1 VESSDARFSNPQH
14 PPSDAAPA
22 ISVRLAEPP
31 SVEGTGGGQTAE
43 AEPGA
48 AAVVLAAWVD
58 VSGISPG
65 NSKGVCEFPEAEPV
79 APAVPLA
86 APAVFVEPADVPN
99 CEADEG
105 TNTDEENV
113 VDTALPLLLGWP
125 LTCDAVCPCCW
136 PWAVVMPRTMTAM
149 MKKSFIALS
158 CVNTAKLRSRPR
170 A

>member
-1 VESSDARFSNPQH
+1 M
-14 PPSDAAPA
+14 
-22 ISVRLAEPP
+22 
-31 SVEGTGGGQTAE
+31 EGTGGGQTAE

-79 APAVPLA
+79 APAVP
-86 APAVFVEPADVPN
+86 PVDTAVFVEPAEVPN

-105 TNTDEENV
+105 DNTDEENV
-113 VDTALPLLLGWP
+113 ADTALLPLLVWP
-125 LTCDAVCPCCW
+125 FLCDTVCPCCW
-136 PWAVVMPRTMTAM
+136 PWAVVMPRTMAAM

-158 CVNTAKLRSRPR
+158 CVNTAKLRSRPC

>member
-1 VESSDARFSNPQH
+1 M
-14 PPSDAAPA
+14 
-22 ISVRLAEPP
+22 
-31 SVEGTGGGQTAE
+31 EGTGGGQTAE

-48 AAVVLAAWVD
+48 AAVVLAAWVE

-79 APAVPLA
+79 APAVPPA
-86 APAVFVEPADVPN
+86 DPAVLVEPADVPN

-105 TNTDEENV
+105 DSTDEENV
-113 VDTALPLLLGWP
+113 ADTALPPLLVWP
-125 LTCDAVCPCCW
+125 FPCDTICPCCW
-136 PWAVVMPRTMTAM
+136 PWAVVMPRNMAAM

-158 CVNTAKLRSRPR
+158 CVNTAKLRSRPC

>member
-1 VESSDARFSNPQH
+1 M
-14 PPSDAAPA
+14 
-22 ISVRLAEPP
+22 
-31 SVEGTGGGQTAE
+31 EGTGGGQTAE

-48 AAVVLAAWVD
+48 AAVVLAAWVE

-79 APAVPLA
+79 APAVPPA
-86 APAVFVEPADVPN
+86 DPAVLVEPADVPN

-105 TNTDEENV
+105 TNTDAENV
-113 VDTALPLLLGWP
+113 TDTALALLLLVW
-125 LTCDAVCPCCW
+125 LFICDAVCPCCW
-136 PWAVVMPRTMTAM
+136 PWAVVMPRTMTAR

-158 CVNTAKLRSRPR
+158 RVNTAKFRSRPC

>member
-1 VESSDARFSNPQH
+1 M
-14 PPSDAAPA
+14 
-22 ISVRLAEPP
+22 RLAEPP

-79 APAVPLA
+79 APAPPPVDT
-86 APAVFVEPADVPN
+86 AVFVEPAEVPN

-105 TNTDEENV
+105 TSTDEENV
-113 VDTALPLLLGWP
+113 ADTALPPLLVWP
-125 LTCDAVCPCCW
+125 FPCDTICPCCW
-136 PWAVVMPRTMTAM
+136 P
-149 MKKSFIALS
+149 
-158 CVNTAKLRSRPR
+158 
-170 A
+170 